1 MLDAAEARQLTTL
14 LFAVGQLLKKVDA
27 VTDRMT
33 VYEEGLALLRT
44 EIEVRESLH
53 QVWLEDRVKEIAHNN
68 SLWLKETGASREEER
83 KGLEL

>member
-27 VTDRMT
+27 IADRVTA
-33 VYEEGLALLRT
+33 YEEGLALLRT

-53 QVWLEDRVKEIAHNN
+53 QVWLEDRAEAIAKGNA
-68 SLWLKETGASREEER
+68 LWRRETEENQ
-83 KGLEL
+83 KIKNVEL